1 MKRVFAVLLLLAAT
15 PTLAWGQNG
24 HRITGAIADKHLSP
38 KARAGVTEILGT
50 ETLAEASVWPDFMR
64 SAPDNFWQKD
74 SVPFHYVT
82 IPVGGTAYSG
92 APPQG
97 DAATALAKY
106 SAVLRDPRASLSD
119 RQTALR
125 FVIHIVGDLS
135 QPLHVGRDGDRGG
148 NDVKVSFFGDPT
160 NLHTLWDTLLVENQ
174 NLSFSE
180 WTPWLLAAATPQQMR
195 DWSSP
200 DPMQWIADSIVVRET
215 IYPANPELGYSY
227 VFQQND
233 NLRRQLT
240 KGGFRLASYL
250 NALFDA
256 PVPAPGKQK

>member
-1 MKRVFAVLLLLAAT
+1 MRTLLAALLLT
-15 PTLAWGQNG
+15 AAAPALAWGQNG

-38 KARAGVTEILGT
+38 KARAAVMEILGT
-50 ETLAEASVWPDFMR
+50 ESLAEASTWPDFMR
-64 SAPDNFWQKD
+64 SAPDSFWQKE

-82 IPVGGTAYSG
+82 IPIGKGYSG

-106 SAVLRDPRASLSD
+106 SAVLRDPRASLAD

-135 QPLHVGRDGDRGG
+135 QPLHVGREGDRGG
-148 NDVKVSFFGDPT
+148 NDVKVSFFGDAT
-160 NLHTLWDTLLVENQ
+160 NLHTVWDTLLVENQ
-174 NLSFSE
+174 NLSYSE
-180 WTPWLLAAATPQQMR
+180 WTPWLLAAVTPAQIR

-215 IYPANPELGYSY
+215 MYPANPELGYSY

-233 NLRRQLT
+233 NLRQQLT
-240 KGGFRLASYL
+240 KGGFRKASYL

-256 PVPAPGKQK
+256 PAPAKPR